1 MKKIPIYLIA
11 VPIGSYLSDM
21 PIASLQQCQKTK
33 IIFVESMGRLIQK
46 LQGKGYLTAA
56 HRLIVMDG
64 NSLEIA
70 KALLKEGTSFAIL
83 ADTGNPCFVDP
94 GHEIVRHILDQYLQQ
109 VTLVPLGMSSAL
121 DAGLSMAGLD
131 IQKFHFCG
139 HFPENHLNVTEV
151 GGHLPLVFYVAGK
164 GVRDWFEWVNE
175 SFQWRI
181 VTLYRNIRDRSG
193 GQIYRCNHGES
204 LLDEVQNNPSDNY
217 VGIVEQAGKFG
228 GS

>member
-56 HRLIVMDG
+56 HRLIVMDE

-70 KALLKEGTSFAIL
+70 KVLLKEGKSFAIL

-94 GHEIVRHILDQYLQQ
+94 GHEIVRHILDKYLQQ

-139 HFPENHLNVTEV
+139 HFPENHLNVTDV
-151 GGHLPLVFYVAGK
+151 GGH
-164 GVRDWFEWVNE
+164 
-175 SFQWRI
+175 
-181 VTLYRNIRDRSG
+181 SG

-217 VGIVEQAGKFG
+217 VGIVEQVGKFG